1 MIWKKTDARYI
12 TLITGIASLGGF
24 LFGFGTG
31 VISGALPFLKQC
43 WGGLSASELEW
54 ITTSGLIG
62 AVIGALV
69 TGKLTDNYGR
79 KYMLISAAII
89 FAIGSALSGA
99 ATSAAFLTVGRA
111 ILGISVGM
119 ASFITP
125 LYISETSPANHRGTL
140 VAAFQ
145 LMITIG
151 IFASYTADLAL
162 ADELNPFSW
171 RWMFYIGI
179 FPAIVL
185 FLGMLFLPESP
196 RYLLRMCKTEEGRE
210 ILERV
215 GLAENIEDTVN
226 AITCAAER
234 DRGEHFKWRD
244 LFKAPFRYAMVI
256 AIGIMFFQQFVGI
269 NTVIYYIPGLFLFSD
284 TSSSSAAIVAMTSIA
299 AVNMLATIFIMFV
312 IDKIGRRKLFVI
324 GLAGMFVSL
333 ITLASL
339 FKYYYIFG
347 SSFQVITIFSV
358 FLYVIFFAISIG
370 PLAWILISEIFPL
383 NLRGVGMSIGALA
396 NWLFNSAVTFLFI
409 RFTSFFGS
417 NNAASAS
424 NDPNLSMWFLIYAL
438 VALVGII
445 WGWKYIPE
453 TRNVS
458 LEQIEDHW
466 ESEKKP
472 REKIH

>member
-1 MIWKKTDARYI
+1 MIWKKTDTRYI
-12 TLITGIASLGGF
+12 VLITSVASLGGF

-43 WGGLSASELEW
+43 WGGLSSTQLEW

-79 KYMLISAAII
+79 KNMLVAAAII

-145 LMITIG
+145 LMITVG
-151 IFASYTADLAL
+151 IFVSYTTDLAL

-171 RWMFYIGI
+171 RWMFYVGI
-179 FPAIVL
+179 FPAIIL

-196 RYLLRMCKTEEGRE
+196 RYLLRMCKTDEGRE

-215 GLAENIEDTVN
+215 GMAENVEETVN

-244 LFKAPFRYAMVI
+244 LFKAPFKYAMVI

-284 TSSSSAAIVAMTSIA
+284 TSTSKAAIIAMTSIA
-299 AVNMLATIFIMFV
+299 AVNMLATIFIMFI
-312 IDKIGRRKLFVI
+312 IDKIGRRKLFII
-324 GLAGMFVSL
+324 GLAGMFISL
-333 ITLASL
+333 ITLSTL
-339 FKYYYIFG
+339 FKFYYIFG
-347 SSFQVITIFSV
+347 SGFQIITIV
-358 FLYVIFFAISIG
+358 AVLMYVIFFAVSIG

-383 NLRGVGMSIGALA
+383 NLRGVGMSIGALS
-396 NWLFNSAVTFLFI
+396 NWVFNSIVTYLFI
-409 RFTSFFGS
+409 KITWFFGS
-417 NNAASAS
+417 NAANSGG
-424 NDPNLSMWFLIYAL
+424 NPNLSAWFLVYAI
-438 VALVGII
+438 VAIVGII

-458 LEQIEDHW
+458 LEQIEEHW

-472 REKIH
+472 REKIN